1 MSGTWYAGL
10 DLGKVRDSTALSILE
25 PAGPRLVLT
34 YLRTWKP
41 ERDDC
46 ADSLREV
53 LRLVDRDRPDA
64 VHLGLD
70 ARGLGRTAAK
80 VALEGEL
87 SRRADVYPILPSH
100 SDRPHR
106 QRPDRYVWA
115 GKKALVGALLAA
127 LESDRVRLARGLSE
141 AEAFLRE
148 LERLRPMP
156 TKGRTSWTW
165 SHPTQR
171 AEDHDDRVM
180 SVAYALFVADNST
193 RTGLTDPL
201 RIRPANR
208 RRTWTTDTPSSE

>member
-64 VHLGLD
+64 THLGLD

-115 GKKALVGALLAA
+115 GKKAW
-127 LESDRVRLARGLSE
+127 SE
-141 AEAFLRE
+141 PSSPPSSPTASASPEASAK
-148 LERLRPMP
+148 LRPSCASWNGS
-156 TKGRTSWTW
+156 GRC
-165 SHPTQR
+165 
-171 AEDHDDRVM
+171 
-180 SVAYALFVADNST
+180 
-193 RTGLTDPL
+193 
-201 RIRPANR
+201 R
-208 RRTWTTDTPSSE
+208 RRAARAGHGATRRSEQRTTTTA